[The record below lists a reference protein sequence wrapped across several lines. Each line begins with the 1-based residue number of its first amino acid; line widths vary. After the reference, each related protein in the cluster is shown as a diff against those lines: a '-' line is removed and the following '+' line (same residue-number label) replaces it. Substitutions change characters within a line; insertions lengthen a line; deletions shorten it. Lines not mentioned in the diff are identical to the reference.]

1 MTSRREF
8 LTQGVAAM
16 AAATLPAATVHAQA
30 WPSRPIR
37 IIVPLPPIGGSD
49 YLARI
54 LAERLQPVLGQPL
67 IVENRVGADGRIGI
81 EHAARQAPDGYTML
95 FITNTQV
102 VQPSLFAKLPYD
114 IMADFDP
121 VSWVASLGI
130 VLVVHPGVPANSVK
144 EFIALARAK
153 PGYVTFGSS
162 GFGSPFQL
170 GGELLKTMAGV
181 NMLHVPYKGSG
192 QVTAALLAGE
202 VMSAFA
208 PMHSAFLPHIQSRK
222 LRALGMATSKRSPLL
237 PDVPTIAEAG
247 PLPGYALDSWFGV
260 VMPAGTPK
268 PIAERLSSAIAVV
281 VRDQAFAKERL
292 LPQGWDPVGSTP
304 AELAAFMKAGIAKYA
319 KIIKDAKITAE

>member
-8 LTQGVAAM
+8 LTQGVAAL
-16 AAATLPAATVHAQA
+16 AAATLPAATVRAQA

-49 YLARI
+49 YLARV

-144 EFIALARAK
+144 EFIVLARAK

-208 PMHSAFLPHIQSRK
+208 PMHSAFLPHIQSGK

-237 PDVPTIAEAG
+237 PDIPTIAEAG

-268 PIAERLSSAIAVV
+268 PIAERLSGAIAII

-319 KIIKDAKITAE
+319 KIVKDAKITAE

>member
-8 LTQGVAAM
+8 LTQGVAAL
-16 AAATLPAATVHAQA
+16 AAATLPAATVRAQA

-37 IIVPLPPIGGSD
+37 IIVPLPPVGGSD
-49 YLARI
+49 YLARM
-54 LAERLQPVLGQPL
+54 LGERLQPVLGQPL

-81 EHAARQAPDGYTML
+81 EHAARQAPDGHTLL

-102 VQPSLFAKLPYD
+102 VQPALFAKLPYD
-114 IMADFDP
+114 IMQDFDP
-121 VSWVASLGI
+121 VSWVANLGI
-130 VLVVHPGVPANSVK
+130 VLVVHASVPAKSVK
-144 EFIALARAK
+144 EFIELARAR
-153 PGYVTFGSS
+153 PGYVTFGTS

-170 GGELLKTMAGV
+170 GGELLKTMADV

-208 PMHSAFLPHIQSRK
+208 PLHSAFLPHIKSGK
-222 LRALGMATSKRSPLL
+222 LRALGMASPKRSLLL

-268 PIAERLSSAIAVV
+268 PIADRLSGAIAAIVQ
-281 VRDQAFAKERL
+281 DPAFAKERL
-292 LPQGWDPVGSTP
+292 LPQGWEPVGSTP

-319 KIIKDAKITAE
+319 KIVKDAKITVE